1 MISPAFFVLQ
11 YSISKDTR
19 GNKFVLCPDQWEQSL
34 KSVSKQIS
42 AAADS
47 LSLHIFLSVK
57 KREGSG
63 RVRWGELSES
73 DRVGPLQERA
83 SLSQPDFALLQA

>member
-1 MISPAFFVLQ
+1 MLCDSEYSLH
-11 YSISKDTR
+11 YSSISEETL
-19 GNKFVLCPDQWEQSL
+19 GNKFVSCPDQWEQSL

-47 LSLHIFLSVK
+47 LSLHILLSGR

-73 DRVGPLQERA
+73 DRAGLLQE
-83 SLSQPDFALLQA
+83 SQA